1 MSNNLPLRGYGT
13 QEAVIR
19 QAERTHAARNPEKSV
34 RSDGPSFQDILERE
48 ITFSKHA
55 NLRSEQRNIQLGSE
69 QLQKLE
75 GAVGKARAKGI
86 CDALIV
92 MDGSAFIV
100 NAGSSTVVTVMDA
113 AEMKENV
120 FTNIDGAV
128 FV

>member
-13 QEAVIR
+13 QETVIR
-19 QAERTHAARNPEKSV
+19 QAERAHAARNPEKSV

-69 QLQKLE
+69 QIQKLE

-86 CDALIV
+86 RDALIV

-113 AEMKENV
+113 EEMKENV